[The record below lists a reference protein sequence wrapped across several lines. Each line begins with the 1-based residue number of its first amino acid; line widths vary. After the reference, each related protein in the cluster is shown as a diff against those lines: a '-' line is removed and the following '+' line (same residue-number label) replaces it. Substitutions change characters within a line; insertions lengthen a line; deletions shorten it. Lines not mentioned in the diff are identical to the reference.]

1 MFCTFMT
8 SRIRTLLI
16 DRLLDDTYDTEKTDA
31 ILAGAAAAEE
41 ADQWDETSDQHKHHR
56 QSVERY
62 QRPDHRH
69 SVEQLPVERR
79 VAVGRVHQHADRYHR
94 QTAYLC
100 TDGPFYTHTYS
111 HV

>member
-41 ADQWDETSDQHKHHR
+41 ADQ
-56 QSVERY
+56 
-62 QRPDHRH
+62 
-69 SVEQLPVERR
+69 
-79 VAVGRVHQHADRYHR
+79 
-94 QTAYLC
+94 
-100 TDGPFYTHTYS
+100 
-111 HV
+111 